1 MGNKGSKL
9 HPKTIRELQRHLG
22 SELTDA
28 DIKIWYEDYQLS
40 LSKGQSQLTKR
51 DFIEVYDKLFSGDAR
66 EFAEHVFRTF
76 DADGDGSVDFQEF
89 AAGLFV
95 SSSQDT
101 DKKLD
106 WAFRVYDINGDG
118 YITKNEM
125 AQIIRVR
132 LVIISNI
139 EIKHR
144 LTLPKTQQ
152 CVFSKHVTNILR
164 MTMIQFEDYL

>member
-28 DIKIWYEDYQLS
+28 DIKIWYEDYQKS
-40 LSKGQSQLTKR
+40 LSNGQSQLTKR

-76 DADGDGSVDFQEF
+76 DVDGNGSVDFQEF

-132 LVIISNI
+132 LVILSNI
-139 EIKHR
+139 VLLLKN
-144 LTLPKTQQ
+144 KTYIIIAENTAM
-152 CVFSKHVTNILR
+152 CMF
-164 MTMIQFEDYL
+164 